1 MQAHRPRLRLSNSHL
16 RGRLPVL
23 AAAVAVLVVTGS
35 AAGATR
41 PEMVRVAWDGK
52 THGGVQFVPDGNVV
66 WLLSGT
72 LLGSN
77 VWRIDANEP
86 APKRVPLPTMRDIVA
101 GHGQLWAVKQ
111 RGLERPHLY
120 YVDVRGGYRLSEK
133 QLPTGCGRIGHGH
146 VVFGGR
152 LWFFC
157 NFDQVVVFDPRQA
170 APIKRI
176 TVAGDLIEGAGALW
190 RLDFRFVL
198 RCVAGPCKG
207 RAFPVGTTGAWD
219 TTGEVGWI
227 FRKSASPRSGLLTLV
242 QFRQRAVYDGFSIQ
256 LPRGFSSV
264 PDLRVVGD
272 EIWVQ
277 NTPKFQ
283 IARYR
288 INDPEAPPR
297 FLALPGVSK
306 SAESSSAPA
315 VAAGRVWVSV
325 REVNSFKV
333 FRGTLPLDPLPLR
346 QIREALRR
354 ELLRAPGRL
363 GVGATTGPPIYV
375 SCEASKKRFRN
386 AATFTCDVRFKK
398 TTRIFC
404 AALVDGRVAVD
415 RTHAACRR

>member
-1 MQAHRPRLRLSNSHL
+1 MQARRLRPRLSNSHL
-16 RGRLPVL
+16 RRRLPVL
-23 AAAVAVLVVTGS
+23 AVAVLAVAGT

-41 PEMVRVAWDGK
+41 PGMVRVPWDGK

-77 VWRIDANEP
+77 VWRVDANSRV
-86 APKRVPLPTMRDIVA
+86 PKRVPLPTMRNLVA

-120 YVDVRGGYRLSEK
+120 FVDVGGGYQLREK
-133 QLPTGCGRIGHGH
+133 QLPGGCGRIGHGH
-146 VVFGGR
+146 LVFSGR

-157 NFDQVVVFDPRQA
+157 DFDHVAVFDPKQA

-176 TVAGDLIEGAGALW
+176 TVDGDLIEGAGSLW
-190 RLDFRFVL
+190 RLDLRFVL
-198 RCVAGPCKG
+198 RCVAGPCKN

-219 TTGEVGWI
+219 TQGDVGWI
-227 FRKSASPRSGLLTLV
+227 FRESAPAGFGLLTLV
-242 QFRQRAVYDGFSIQ
+242 QFRQRAVYDGFSIR
-256 LPRGFSSV
+256 LPRSFSSV

-272 EIWVQ
+272 EIWLQ
-277 NTPKFQ
+277 DTPKFK

-288 INDPEAPPR
+288 INDLLSAPR
-297 FLALPGVSK
+297 LLALPGVSK

-325 REVNSFKV
+325 RDRRRSFKV
-333 FRGTLPLDPLPLR
+333 FRGTVPRDPLPLR

-354 ELLRAPGRL
+354 ELTRAPGRL
-363 GVGATTGPPIYV
+363 GVTVKTGAPIYI
-375 SCEASKKRFRN
+375 SCESSRKRFRN
-386 AATFTCDVRFKK
+386 AATFNCNVRFRN
-398 TTRIFC
+398 TTRNFC
-404 AALVDGRVAVD
+404 SALVRGRLAVD
-415 RTHAACRR
+415 RTHTACRR